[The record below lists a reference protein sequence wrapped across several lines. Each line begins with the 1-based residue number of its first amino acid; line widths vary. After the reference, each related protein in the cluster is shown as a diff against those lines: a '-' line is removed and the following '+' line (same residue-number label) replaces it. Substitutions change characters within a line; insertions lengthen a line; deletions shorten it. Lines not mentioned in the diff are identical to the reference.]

1 MATCPPSLQVVRR
14 FFFLSS
20 LPERKG
26 AVSVLWEDEVVMWES
41 NESETEGR
49 EGLEPYISERGVR

>member
-20 LPERKG
+20 LPESKG
-26 AVSVLWEDEVVMWES
+26 VVSVLWEDEVVCGSRM
-41 NESETEGR
+41 R
-49 EGLEPYISERGVR
+49 VKPKAERGWSLIFQRGE